1 MISGITNFRGNV
13 RRVDQIV
20 RILGKYGL
28 GNLIG
33 EKTPDFIQRRF
44 VSSEG
49 IAVRDY
55 PFEVRVRMALTELG
69 TTFIKVGQ
77 MMSQRP
83 DMVGPELAAQLES
96 LQADTP
102 PDPPTLVRATIEEEL
117 GQPPDAIFT
126 LFNQLALASASV
138 GQVHLAE
145 LKDGSQ
151 VVVKVQHAGIEPKVK
166 SDLNL
171 MMSLAQA
178 AESNSR
184 EFAQYRPTATVAEF
198 QRSLMRELDFHVE
211 LNNMVQFAR
220 NFADDPDVHFPIAYP
235 EFSSKRVLTMER
247 LDGYSIAR
255 RDRMLADGI
264 DITAFA
270 ELFANT
276 MLSMVFRDGFYH
288 ADPHPGNIFVLPGG
302 RLGMLDSGKIGRVDE
317 KTQDDFINIVTA
329 FINSDVDSLTDEL
342 VRMCET
348 PANFNRSA
356 YRADVSE
363 FVGEFADVP
372 GGLDLGPAFTAM
384 FGIIRKHKLVVPA
397 RVNMLLLVIV
407 QTEGTARF
415 LDPDFD
421 LTEALQGFGLD
432 LLQRRYSPKRL
443 GRDALRSVREWQRL
457 IDALPR
463 ESLQLLERTRS
474 GDLRFSVEQP
484 SLSGPLNRLAYGI
497 IVAALLLGSTLMWGM
512 AAPPTLWGVSVIGF
526 LGLLVGVLLGA
537 HLLFLIWRSSI

>member
-1 MISGITNFRGNV
+1 MISGITNFKGNV
-13 RRVDQIV
+13 KRVDQIV

-44 VSSEG
+44 LSAEG

-83 DMVGPELAAQLES
+83 DLVGPDMAAQLES

-102 PDPPTLVRATIEEEL
+102 PDSPALVRATIEAEL
-117 GQPPDAIFT
+117 GQPPDAIFAA
-126 LFNQLALASASV
+126 FNQLALASASV

-171 MMSLAQA
+171 MMTLAQA

-184 EFAQYRPTATVAEF
+184 ELAQYRPTATVAEF

-235 EFSSKRVLTMER
+235 EFSSKRILTMER

-255 RDRMLADGI
+255 RDRMIADGI
-264 DITAFA
+264 DMSAFA
-270 ELFANT
+270 EMFANT

-329 FINSDVDSLTDEL
+329 FINSDVDALTDEL
-342 VRMCET
+342 VRMCDT
-348 PANFNRSA
+348 PSNFNRSA

-443 GRDALRSVREWQRL
+443 GRDAFRSLREWQRL
-457 IDALPR
+457 LDALPR

-474 GDLRFSVEQP
+474 GDLHFSVEQP
-484 SLSGPLNRLAYGI
+484 SLAGPLNRLTYGI
-497 IVAALLLGSTLMWGM
+497 LVAALLLGSALMWSM
-512 AAPPTLWGVSVIGF
+512 AAPPTLWGVSVVGF
-526 LGLLVGVLLGA
+526 LGVVLGIALGL
-537 HLLFLIWRSSI
+537 HLLYLMLRS